1 MWRGLLS
8 RNFNRMLQSLYT
20 TAVVNQIIEDRQAS
34 AIHTRRKPF
43 RRRRIFG
50 RRAAPLSAPV
60 GRLRAS
66 GAGR

>member
-1 MWRGLLS
+1 MWSGRLS
-8 RNFNRMLQSLYT
+8 RNLISMLQSLYT
-20 TAVVNQIIEDRQAS
+20 TAVVNQIIEDRQAN
-34 AIHTRRKPF
+34 AIGIRRAPH

-50 RRAAPLSAPV
+50 RRAAPLSSPA

>member
-1 MWRGLLS
+1 MWSGRLS
-8 RNFNRMLQSLYT
+8 RNFNGMLQSLYT

-34 AIHTRRKPF
+34 AIGIRRTPR

-50 RRAAPLSAPV
+50 RRAAPLSSPA

>member
-1 MWRGLLS
+1 MYGACLS
-8 RNFNRMLQSLYT
+8 RNFDGMLQSLYT

-34 AIHTRRKPF
+34 AIQTRRVPR

-50 RRAAPLSAPV
+50 RRAAPLSAPA

-66 GAGR
+66 GVGR